1 LITGGKERKGKCR
14 NLTCNPKA
22 DYNQPSLS
30 YESNKKDEESKTE
43 KKPEEQLSP
52 EMVIK
57 IREICPKKEGGGKGE
72 SLTQI
77 TLYLYSYH
85 N

>member
-1 LITGGKERKGKCR
+1 MKRAKQKRK
-14 NLTCNPKA
+14 T
-22 DYNQPSLS
+22 DH
-30 YESNKKDEESKTE
+30 
-43 KKPEEQLSP
+43 QLSP